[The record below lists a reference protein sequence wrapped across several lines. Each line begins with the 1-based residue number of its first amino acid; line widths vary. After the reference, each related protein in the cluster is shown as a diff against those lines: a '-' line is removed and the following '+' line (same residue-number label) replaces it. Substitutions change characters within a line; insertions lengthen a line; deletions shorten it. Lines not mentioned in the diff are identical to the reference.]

1 MSENHHDTVLFT
13 PHPFTFNPPR
23 YSIPPEIMF
32 SAVVEPT
39 DWILEIAP
47 DSHSERPRQRQDA
60 IWQQSRSYPNAWG
73 RWNAYLNQ
81 LCLETI
87 LPWLKTEYLPTA
99 TTWVGASSMPMFWD
113 VVNGAVITVGT
124 TRIALIPTEAI
135 DRSELEVPQEWIDIP
150 SWAADYYLGVQVA
163 SEEGKIY
170 IYGYAT
176 HQQLKTQGRY
186 DRQDRTYCLATEDL
200 NPDLN
205 MLWLTYDRYPVT
217 ATRAVLPPISPLA
230 IDRIVPLIDRLGD
243 PAEVLPRL
251 AVPFELWA
259 AIIENPE
266 LHQRL
271 YQQRQTGQFATVVTR
286 LSDWL
291 QGQIDV
297 VWQTLD
303 LVLSPAQIAIAVRS
317 DVRSVTTSSDLYRA
331 KVYSLA
337 TGQIALAIGIAP
349 ISDTESRINLQIH
362 PVGGAKQLPGSTQ
375 LKLLIPEGGEIGRA
389 SATETETIEF
399 QFRANVGETF
409 QVEIVCGGEAQTERF
424 EL

>member
-1 MSENHHDTVLFT
+1 
-13 PHPFTFNPPR
+13 
-23 YSIPPEIMF
+23 MF
-32 SAVVEPT
+32 SAIVEPT
-39 DWILEIAP
+39 DWILEIVP
-47 DSHSERPRQRQDA
+47 DPQDA
-60 IWQQSRSYPNAWG
+60 IWQQSRAYPNDWG

-87 LPWLKTEYLPTA
+87 LPWLKTEHLPIA
-99 TTWVGASSMPMFWD
+99 TTWVAAVSMPMFWD
-113 VVNGAVITVGT
+113 VVNGAVITAGT

-163 SEEGKIY
+163 SEEGRIY

-186 DRQDRTYCLATEDL
+186 DRIDRTYCLATEDL

-205 MLWLTYDRYPVT
+205 MLWLTYDRDPVS
-217 ATRAVLPPISPLA
+217 ATRAAIAPIPPLA
-230 IDRIVPLIDRLGD
+230 AARFAGLIERLGD
-243 PAEVLPRL
+243 PAESLPRL

-266 LHQRL
+266 LHQWL
-271 YQQRQTGQFATVVTR
+271 YRQRQTGQIAPIVTR

-291 QGQIDV
+291 RGQIDTA
-297 VWQTLD
+297 WQALD
-303 LVLSPAQIAIAVRS
+303 LVLSPSQIAIAVRS
-317 DVRSVTTSSDLYRA
+317 EVRSIAASNDLYRA

-337 TGQIALAIGIAP
+337 TGQIALAIAIAP
-349 ISDTESRINLQIH
+349 ISDLESRISLQIH
-362 PVGGAKQLPGSTQ
+362 PVGGEQQLPGATQ
-375 LKLLIPEGGEIGRA
+375 LRLLTAEGNEIGRA
-389 SATETETIEF
+389 SATTETEKIEF

-409 QVEIVCGGEAQTERF
+409 QAEIVCGGETRTERF

>member
-1 MSENHHDTVLFT
+1 
-13 PHPFTFNPPR
+13 
-23 YSIPPEIMF
+23 MF
-32 SAVVEPT
+32 SAIVEPT
-39 DWILEIAP
+39 DWILEIVP
-47 DSHSERPRQRQDA
+47 DPQDA
-60 IWQQSRSYPNAWG
+60 IWQQSRAYPNDWG

-87 LPWLKTEYLPTA
+87 LPWLKTEHLPIA
-99 TTWVGASSMPMFWD
+99 TTWVAAVSMPMFWD
-113 VVNGAVITVGT
+113 VVNGAVITAGT

-150 SWAADYYLGVQVA
+150 SWAADYYLGVQLA
-163 SEEGKIY
+163 SEEGRIY

-186 DRQDRTYCLATEDL
+186 DRFDRTYCLATEDL

-205 MLWLTYDRYPVT
+205 MLWLTYDRDPVS
-217 ATRAVLPPISPLA
+217 ATRAAIAPIPPLA
-230 IDRIVPLIDRLGD
+230 AARFAGLIERLGD
-243 PAEVLPRL
+243 PAESLPRL

-266 LHQRL
+266 LHQWL
-271 YQQRQTGQFATVVTR
+271 YRQRQTGQIAPIVTR

-291 QGQIDV
+291 RGQIDTA
-297 VWQTLD
+297 WQALD
-303 LVLSPAQIAIAVRS
+303 LVLSPSQIAIAVRS
-317 DVRSVTTSSDLYRA
+317 EVRSIAASNDLYRA

-349 ISDTESRINLQIH
+349 ISDLESRISLQIH
-362 PVGGAKQLPGSTQ
+362 PVGGEQQLPGATQ
-375 LKLLIPEGGEIGRA
+375 LRLLTAEGNEIGRA
-389 SATETETIEF
+389 SATTETEKIEF

-409 QVEIVCGGEAQTERF
+409 QAEIVCGAETRTERF

>member
-1 MSENHHDTVLFT
+1 
-13 PHPFTFNPPR
+13 
-23 YSIPPEIMF
+23 MF
-32 SAVVEPT
+32 SAVAEST
-39 DWILEIAP
+39 DWILEIVP
-47 DSHSERPRQRQDA
+47 EKLDA
-60 IWQQSRSYPNAWG
+60 IWQQSRSYPHVWEK
-73 RWNAYLNQ
+73 WNAYLNQ

-99 TTWVGASSMPMFWD
+99 TTWVEAVVMPMFWD

-124 TRIALIPTEAI
+124 TRIAIIPTEAI

-150 SWAADYYLGVQVA
+150 SWAADYYLGVQVD
-163 SEEGKIY
+163 SEEQKID

-176 HQQLKTQGRY
+176 HQQLKTQGCY
-186 DRQDRTYCLATEDL
+186 DRQDRTYCLGTEDL

-205 MLWLTYDRYPVT
+205 LLWLTYDRYPVT
-217 ATRAVLPPISPLA
+217 ATRAAIAPIPPLA
-230 IDRIVPLIDRLGD
+230 ADRVTPLISRLGD
-243 PAEVLPRL
+243 PAELLPRL

-259 AIIENPE
+259 AIVEDPE
-266 LHQRL
+266 LHQQL
-271 YQQRQTGQFATVVTR
+271 YRQRQTGQIAPVVTR

-291 QGQIDV
+291 HDRIDT
-297 VWQTLD
+297 VWQALE
-303 LVLSPAQIAIAVRS
+303 LVLSPSQIAIAVRS
-317 DVRSVTTSSDLYRA
+317 DVLAVPVASDLYRA

-349 ISDTESRINLQIH
+349 IGDRESRVSLQIH

-375 LKLLIPEGGEIGRA
+375 LRLLTADGDEIGRA

-399 QFRANVGETF
+399 QFRANAGETF
-409 QVEIVCGGEAQTERF
+409 QVEIACGGETRTERF